1 MSRPSTSS
9 PARASIPWR
18 WIAPVIAVIAVL
30 VAFPP
35 FHIVPLGSDGK
46 RVRTGGAVFDA
57 PMFAGK
63 FWTEKLQPAAGRA
76 AAMAPILEAVRR
88 EPLAAAQ
95 QHGRKVGEGTT
106 WYFFARGSGRVT
118 AVEKSRLLVEIDG
131 APGAIVAVRT
141 GPVFGNV
148 VRDGCGLIELNDV
161 PGLAEFN
168 ALSAEF
174 NRMVEERV
182 HPALKTGVAP
192 GARLTFAG
200 CAEAPESLGTGPL
213 LVFVPVQVEVA
224 P

>member
-46 RVRTGGAVFDA
+46 RVRTGGAGVGFDA
-57 PMFAGK
+57 PKFAEK

-76 AAMAPILEAVRR
+76 GAMAPILEAVRR
-88 EPLAAAQ
+88 EPLAAAK

-161 PGLAEFN
+161 PGLTEFN

-182 HPALKTGVAP
+182 QPALKTGVAP

-213 LVFVPVQVEVA
+213 LVFVPVEVA